1 MNSVTLIQNALKQYK
16 ANELIFASKLYRS
29 VLENQVSEA
38 AYYKTLERL
47 CKSGKLVKI
56 AKGTYHLPKVTKYGV
71 VPPSEKE
78 IVNAFTENEMGTTI
92 GYTLYNS
99 LGLTTQISK
108 NIDVLSSELDGLTKS
123 IRNITIHRVQIT
135 YNDPVKSMI
144 HCLEVLNNY
153 SKIEDINYLSFIKF
167 TKTIA
172 ESYNEEVFETV
183 YNAMNYK
190 KSTIAFLQEILNYYN
205 RENNLRNYLSSLS
218 EYKYPKMEKIYEA
231 ARIKN

>member
-29 VLENQVSEA
+29 VLGNQVSEA

-135 YNDPVKSMI
+135 YNDPVK
-144 HCLEVLNNY
+144 
-153 SKIEDINYLSFIKF
+153 
-167 TKTIA
+167 
-172 ESYNEEVFETV
+172 
-183 YNAMNYK
+183 
-190 KSTIAFLQEILNYYN
+190 
-205 RENNLRNYLSSLS
+205 
-218 EYKYPKMEKIYEA
+218 
-231 ARIKN
+231 

>member
-29 VLENQVSEA
+29 VLGNQVSEA